1 MPMIVCMNYNSAGE
15 RYIAYLK
22 MSNEYT
28 RGEVSAIARS
38 YKDDYDEVYV
48 IDIDPADDDFIGAI
62 VDRGCRV

>member
-1 MPMIVCMNYNSAGE
+1 MPMIVCMDLNSAGE

-28 RGEVSAIARS
+28 RSEVSVIARN

-48 IDIDPADDDFIGAI
+48 IDIDPADDDFIDTI
-62 VDRGCRV
+62 VRKGCRV